1 MFATTR
7 THALK
12 PDPRAVGDVIYRPQ
26 PKRQHP
32 AELVPRKRNL
42 FLAFQDAAAVK
53 PGDEGFVDVCL
64 YVDEYD
70 DVRVDDAVALT
81 QDEQFAGLG
90 RVVEVLK
97 PRQAPVGNR
106 HSTYTV
112 RVKLQGFARPPF
124 VAGRLQAEL
133 AQLLRRT
140 AQKIWRVVVTKPAE
154 VRSIAGA
161 LPPDREIAIKLV
173 TAAHAFATAPSEL
186 PPDPAP
192 EQPQPQDQPQPKTP
206 A

>member
-1 MFATTR
+1 MFAPSR
-7 THALK
+7 PHAIK
-12 PDPRAVGDVIYRPQ
+12 PDPRAVGDVIYRPK

-42 FLAFQDAAAVK
+42 FLAFQDAAAVR
-53 PGDEGFVDVCL
+53 PGDEGIVEVCL

-70 DVRVDDAVALT
+70 DVRVGDAVALT

-90 RVVEVLK
+90 RVVELLK

-106 HSTYTV
+106 HSTYRV
-112 RVKLQGFARPPF
+112 NVKLQGFARPPF
-124 VAGRLQAEL
+124 LAGQLQEEL

-154 VRSIAGA
+154 IRYIAGG

-186 PPDPAP
+186 P
-192 EQPQPQDQPQPKTP
+192 QPQDQAEPDAPV
-206 A
+206 